1 MATIANS
8 EIRPYKTLFY
18 IIRMTMFDYISFAN
32 SMRIDSAVVA
42 SFEGEAKEEFP
53 NDDMLR
59 ELHIMRALKTYF
71 NKFGA
76 LSGK

>member
-1 MATIANS
+1 MA
-8 EIRPYKTLFY
+8 
-18 IIRMTMFDYISFAN
+18 MFDYISFAN

-42 SFEGEAKEEFP
+42 SFEGEAKQEFP

-71 NKFGA
+71 N
-76 LSGK
+76 SNGKIQKIKIISSVSPFLFRHLA

>member
-1 MATIANS
+1 
-8 EIRPYKTLFY
+8 
-18 IIRMTMFDYISFAN
+18 
-32 SMRIDSAVVA
+32 MRIDSAVVA
-42 SFEGEAKEEFP
+42 SFEGEAKQEFP

-71 NKFGA
+71 NKFGG

>member
-1 MATIANS
+1 MA
-8 EIRPYKTLFY
+8 
-18 IIRMTMFDYISFAN
+18 MFDYISFAN

-42 SFEGEAKEEFP
+42 SFEGEAKQEFP

-71 NKFGA
+71 NKFGG